1 MKLKKYFFNLMTV
14 TVFGMIL
21 TSCSNN
27 ANKSDKDETGKV
39 TLASGKEKYQK
50 MVDSIETK
58 MKASRNM
65 PLDHGTAMFAMR
77 CYDEY
82 ASYFPDEAKS
92 PEYLFKA
99 GELANSLQMPQPAL
113 SYLGRL
119 MTKYPKYKNAPYA
132 LFMQGMI
139 YDDQLKDTVN
149 ARKIY
154 KEVIEKYP
162 ESQLAKD
169 AEASINNL
177 GKSVEELVREFEKK
191 QAASAK
197 K

>member
-1 MKLKKYFFNLMTV
+1 MKIKVFFSGISAIALMLLM
-14 TVFGMIL
+14 FA
-21 TSCSNN
+21 SCNN
-27 ANKSDKDETGKV
+27 KESEQKEGAA
-39 TLASGKEKYQK
+39 TLANGKERYQH
-50 MVDSIETK
+50 MIDSIESK
-58 MKASRNM
+58 MQATRNM

-82 ASYFPDEAKS
+82 ASYFPDEVKA

-113 SYLGRL
+113 NYLGRL
-119 MTKYPKYKNAPYA
+119 MIKYPQYKNAPYA
-132 LFMQGMI
+132 LFMQAMI
-139 YDDQLKDTVN
+139 YDDQLKDTAN

-154 KEVIEKYP
+154 KQVIEKYP

-169 AEASINNL
+169 AQASINNL
-177 GKSVEELVREFEKK
+177 GKSVEELVREFEKN
-191 QAASAK
+191 QANATK

>member
-1 MKLKKYFFNLMTV
+1 MKIKKYCPFFMMLAIS
-14 TVFGMIL
+14 GMMI

-27 ANKSDKDETGKV
+27 ENKNDESAGKV
-39 TLASGKEKYQK
+39 SLASGKEKYQH
-50 MVDSIETK
+50 MIDSIETK
-58 MKASRNM
+58 MQATRNM
-65 PLDHGTAMFAMR
+65 PLDQGTAMFAMR

-82 ASYFPDEAKS
+82 ASYFPDETKS

-99 GELANSLQMPQPAL
+99 GELANSLQLSQPAL
-113 SYLGRL
+113 SYLSRV
-119 MTKYPKYKNAPYA
+119 MSKYPNYKNAPYA

-139 YDDQLKDTVN
+139 YDDQLKDTAN
-149 ARKIY
+149 ARKMY
-154 KEVIEKYP
+154 KQVIAKYP

-169 AEASINNL
+169 AQASINNL
-177 GKSVEELVREFEKK
+177 GKSVEDLVREFEKN

>member
-1 MKLKKYFFNLMTV
+1 MKMKKYFYNLLMFSF
-14 TVFGMIL
+14 FGWFL
-21 TSCSNN
+21 TSCSNKQN
-27 ANKSDKDETGKV
+27 EKDNTSKV

-50 MVDSIETK
+50 MIDSIETK
-58 MKASRNM
+58 MQATRNM
-65 PLDHGTAMFAMR
+65 PLDQGTAMFAMR

-82 ASYFPDEAKS
+82 ASYFPDEEKS

-99 GELANSLQMPQPAL
+99 GELANSLQLSQPAL
-113 SYLGRL
+113 TYLSRV
-119 MTKYPKYKNAPYA
+119 MNKYPNYKNAPYA

-139 YDDQLKDTVN
+139 YDDQLKDTAN
-149 ARKIY
+149 ARIKY
-154 KEVIEKYP
+154 KEVIAKYP

-169 AEASINNL
+169 AQASINNL

>member
-1 MKLKKYFFNLMTV
+1 MKIKNYFSGIF
-14 TVFGMIL
+14 L
-21 TSCSNN
+21 TAIAIVLLAACSNN
-27 ANKSDKDETGKV
+27 KTEQEDSSKA
-39 TLASGKEKYQK
+39 TLATSKEKYK
-50 MVDSIETK
+50 HIIDSIEGK
-58 MKASRNM
+58 MQATRNM
-65 PLDHGTAMFAMR
+65 PLDQGTAMFAMR
-77 CYDEY
+77 TYDEF

-99 GELANSLQMPQPAL
+99 GELANSLQLSQPAL
-113 SYLGRL
+113 SYLGRV
-119 MTKYPKYKNAPYA
+119 MSKYPTYKNAPYA

-139 YDDQLKDTVN
+139 YDDQLKDTAN

-154 KEVIEKYP
+154 KQVIEKYP

-169 AEASINNL
+169 AQASINNL
-177 GKSVEELVREFEKK
+177 GKSVEELVREFEKN

>member
-1 MKLKKYFFNLMTV
+1 MKIKFKLLNFL
-14 TVFGMIL
+14 IL
-21 TSCSNN
+21 SIVAMCIGACGNDADKN
-27 ANKSDKDETGKV
+27 AQNQVNKATLATGK
-39 TLASGKEKYQK
+39 ERYQH
-50 MVDSIETK
+50 MIDSIEAK
-58 MKASRNM
+58 MQATRNM
-65 PLDHGTAMFAMR
+65 ALDHGTAMFAMR
-77 CYDEY
+77 VYDEY
-82 ASYFPDEAKS
+82 ASYFPDEKKS

-99 GELANSLQMPQPAL
+99 GELANSMQLPQPAL
-113 SYLGRL
+113 GYLNRL
-119 MTKYPKYKNAPYA
+119 MNKYPNYKNAPYA

-139 YDDQLKDTVN
+139 YDDQLKDTAN

-154 KEVIEKYP
+154 QQVIVKYP

-169 AEASINNL
+169 AEASIYNL

>member
-1 MKLKKYFFNLMTV
+1 MKTKKYFSILMMLAISGT
-14 TVFGMIL
+14 ML
-21 TSCSNN
+21 SSCSNKD
-27 ANKSDKDETGKV
+27 NKNDESTGKV
-39 TLASGKEKYQK
+39 TLASGKEKYQH
-50 MVDSIETK
+50 MIDSIETK
-58 MKASRNM
+58 MQATRNM
-65 PLDHGTAMFAMR
+65 PLDQGTAMFAMR

-99 GELANSLQMPQPAL
+99 GELANSLQLSQPAL
-113 SYLGRL
+113 TYLSRV
-119 MTKYPKYKNAPYA
+119 MKKYPNYKNAPYA

-139 YDDQLKDTVN
+139 YDDQLKDTAN

-154 KEVIEKYP
+154 KEVIAKYP

>member
-1 MKLKKYFFNLMTV
+1 MKTKKYFSILMMLAISGT
-14 TVFGMIL
+14 ML
-21 TSCSNN
+21 SSCSNKD
-27 ANKSDKDETGKV
+27 NKNDESTGKV
-39 TLASGKEKYQK
+39 TLASGKEKYQH
-50 MVDSIETK
+50 MIDSIETK
-58 MKASRNM
+58 MKATRNM
-65 PLDHGTAMFAMR
+65 PLDQGTAMFAMR

-82 ASYFPDEAKS
+82 ASYFPDETKS

-99 GELANSLQMPQPAL
+99 GELANSLQLSQPAL
-113 SYLGRL
+113 TYLSRV
-119 MTKYPKYKNAPYA
+119 MNKYPNNKNAPYA

-139 YDDQLKDTVN
+139 YGDQLKDTAN

-154 KEVIEKYP
+154 KEVIAKYP

>member
-1 MKLKKYFFNLMTV
+1 MQSKIIIPFLNLSVLVMLITMACGNDKSN
-14 TVFGMIL
+14 T
-21 TSCSNN
+21 TSNEV
-27 ANKSDKDETGKV
+27 NKP
-39 TLASGKEKYQK
+39 TLATARERYVH
-50 MVDSIETK
+50 MIDSIESK
-58 MKASRNM
+58 MKATRNM

-77 CYDEY
+77 VYDEY
-82 ASYFPDEAKS
+82 SSYFPDESKS

-99 GELANSLQMPQPAL
+99 GELANSLQLPQPAL
-113 SYLGRL
+113 GYLNRL
-119 MTKYPKYKNAPYA
+119 LNKYPNYKNAPYA

-139 YDDQLKDTVN
+139 YDDQLKDTAN

-154 KEVIEKYP
+154 TKVIEKYP

-169 AEASINNL
+169 AEASIQNL